1 MTENKEQTRI
11 AYKGFDKG
19 YVCKGY
25 QYKKGVVHEQPGE
38 IICCKSG
45 FHACGNPLE
54 VLAHYDPGTSV
65 FAKVLQS
72 GTIITRDDSSFEHG
86 KAASS
91 RLQLLYTLN
100 TEEYVNEVSDYV
112 QRYPELFPNDTLCSK
127 EEQIDGVRVS
137 QGYACF
143 VYAPISMDAAIA
155 RGSSSIAQCAGF
167 GSVALACCGSSIASA
182 AKSKSVAVTMS
193 QECCSLTHD
202 SHSAALC
209 FGINSLAECCSG
221 FSIAAAFKPGTVVT
235 HGAFSAAVAVCDG
248 ADLVCE
254 GVSSIG
260 VSFSVASQV
269 SVGEGSAAVA
279 FVYIGTKY
287 DGTPVLRAKENGC
300 IVFLVMKDA
309 NTVMDVKV
317 GIVGRDIKP
326 DVYYKY
332 DIKKKRIRVAKKDEI
347 PFD

>member
-1 MTENKEQTRI
+1 MTENKEQTRV

-19 YVCKGY
+19 YVCGGY
-25 QYKKGVVHEQPGE
+25 QYKKGVVYEQPGE
-38 IICCKSG
+38 TICCKSG

-54 VLAHYDPGTSV
+54 VLAHYAPGLSV
-65 FAKVLQS
+65 YAKVRQS
-72 GTIITRDDSSFEHG
+72 GTIIEQDGSSFEHG
-86 KAASS
+86 KATSS
-91 RLQLLYTLN
+91 KIQLLYTLN

-112 QRYPELFPNDTLCSK
+112 QHYPELFPNNTLCSK

-137 QGYACF
+137 QGYSCF
-143 VYAPISMDAAIA
+143 VYAPLGTNAAIA
-155 RGSSSIAQCAGF
+155 RGSSSIAKCADNK
-167 GSVALACCGSSIASA
+167 SVALACCSSSIASA
-182 AKSKSVAVTMS
+182 AKAGSTAVTVH
-193 QECCSLTHD
+193 QECCAVTHD
-202 SHSAALC
+202 SYSAALC
-209 FGINSLAECCSG
+209 FGINSLAECYES
-221 FSIAAAFKPGTVVT
+221 FSIAAAFKFGTVVT

-260 VSFSVASQV
+260 VSFSMASQV

-279 FVYIGTKY
+279 FVYTDTEYGSST
-287 DGTPVLRAKENGC
+287 VLRAKENGC

-309 NTVMDVKV
+309 DTIMDVKV

-332 DIKKKRIRVAKKDEI
+332 DIKKKCMRVAEKDEI